1 MPPSLPSKK
10 RKARETDDVARSI
23 QDLEKQLTTA
33 VSNGSSLNPLADLL
47 DIALESDL
55 VTQLSKAMYAL
66 YRVFVVIISNG
77 LLSGPD
83 RTEEAKAVRAWL
95 LERLRTF
102 VDFLTSLLKDE
113 EASLKTSA
121 LDILFSL
128 QKHLSSSLT
137 RTGDSKQP
145 PQFHVSHFRSIVS
158 ALLLCPPSQRGRG
171 TKKRKTDTDAG
182 ADRTLDP
189 DVRDHFV
196 NTWFS
201 VNDDIRWF
209 FLRDA
214 AILISKH
221 PYAEAPQL
229 PGNLLSILE
238 RLTTFPTEPAELNSW
253 WVEELGTKP
262 PASKKS
268 KGDEVEDD
276 AADEQAGSD
285 EEDDWRKFFD
295 DPPAKA
301 AAEGKK
307 GAGGRVHTLTIHQ
320 SLHSLAAHR
329 AVFTRAW
336 LSLLPELSSGSLEA
350 TKLSSLRVLN
360 VLHRGVIPHLTRPI
374 LIMDWVSASVDH
386 GGAVGL
392 LALNALFTLMKDYN
406 LDYPSFYTRLYAF
419 LDRDVL
425 HLKHRA
431 RFFRLTEL
439 FLSSTHLP
447 ANLVA
452 SFVKRLSRLSLN
464 APPAAVVMLIPFTYN
479 MLRRHPALMAMI
491 HRTENG
497 AGDECDGFDS
507 AEPNPTLT
515 NALES
520 SLWEL
525 YSQREHYHAAV
536 STLAKIFQ
544 EAFTR
549 PSYGMEDFLDHTYGT
564 VRLFASC
571 RDCMLL
577 VRPSCPSWLLRRAS
591 HGSGGRADR
600 MKINVLMLICV
611 PMLTLICLFLRPSSS
626 SGPMRCA
633 MCDGQMFE
641 TEARRKIRKEPA
653 TAMELTVVPEGD
665 GLEELWAIG

>member
-10 RKARETDDVARSI
+10 RKTRETDDSALAI
-23 QDLEKQLTTA
+23 QNLEKQLTTA

-47 DIALESDL
+47 DIALESDAAA
-55 VTQLSKAMYAL
+55 QLSKAIYAL

-95 LERLRTF
+95 LERLHAF
-102 VDFLTSLLKDE
+102 VDLLASLLKDE
-113 EASLKTSA
+113 ETALKTSA
-121 LDILFSL
+121 LEILLSL

-137 RTGDSKQP
+137 HTGDSKQP
-145 PQFHVSHFRSIVS
+145 PQFHVSHFRKIVS
-158 ALLLCPPSQRGRG
+158 ALLLCPPSQRGKA
-171 TKKRKTDTDAG
+171 TKKRKTADTEASG
-182 ADRTLDP
+182 ADRNLDS

-221 PYAEAPQL
+221 PYSEAPQL

-238 RLTTFPTEPAELNSW
+238 RLTTFPTKPSELNSW

-268 KGDEVEDD
+268 KGDEDEDD
-276 AADEQAGSD
+276 APGESGEGD

-295 DPPAKA
+295 DPPAKPS
-301 AAEGKK
+301 AEGKK
-307 GAGGRVHTLTIHQ
+307 GPAGRVHTLTIHQ

-336 LSLLPELSSGSLEA
+336 LALLPQLSLGSTEA
-350 TKLSSLRVLN
+350 TKAYSLRVLN

-386 GGAVGL
+386 GGTVGL
-392 LALNALFTLMKDYN
+392 LALNALFTLIKEYN
-406 LDYPSFYTRLYAF
+406 LDYPSFYTRLYGF

-439 FLSSTHLP
+439 FLASTHLP
-447 ANLVA
+447 ATLVA
-452 SFVKRLSRLSLN
+452 SFVKRLSRLSLS

-491 HRTENG
+491 HRAEDVTG
-497 AGDECDGFDS
+497 AECDGFDA
-507 AEPNPTLT
+507 AEANPTLT

-525 YSQREHYHAAV
+525 YSHRQHYHAAV
-536 STLAKIFQ
+536 STLAKIFE

-549 PSYGMEDFLDHTYGT
+549 PSYAMEDFLDHTYGT
-564 VRLFASC
+564 L
-571 RDCMLL
+571 
-577 VRPSCPSWLLRRAS
+577 
-591 HGSGGRADR
+591 
-600 MKINVLMLICV
+600 
-611 PMLTLICLFLRPSSS
+611 
-626 SGPMRCA
+626 
-633 MCDGQMFE
+633 FE
-641 TEARRKIRKEPA
+641 TEAKRNIRKEPA
-653 TAMELTVVPEGD
+653 TALELSQLPEDD
-665 GLEELWAIG
+665 GLEELWRIG

>member
-10 RKARETDDVARSI
+10 RKTREADDTLRTI

-47 DIALESDL
+47 DIALDTESHAH
-55 VTQLSKAMYAL
+55 LSKAIYAL
-66 YRVFVVIISNG
+66 YRVFVVIITNG

-95 LERLRTF
+95 FERLHSF
-102 VDFLTSLLKDE
+102 VDLLASLLKDE
-113 EASLKTSA
+113 ETSLKISS
-121 LDILFSL
+121 LDILMSL

-145 PQFHVSHFRSIVS
+145 PQFHVSHFRKIVS
-158 ALLLCPPSQRGRG
+158 ALLLCPPSQRAAGS
-171 TKKRKTDTDAG
+171 KKRKTEAESHS
-182 ADRTLDP
+182 DRTLDP
-189 DVRDHFV
+189 DVRDRFV

-214 AILISKH
+214 ALLISKH
-221 PYAEAPQL
+221 PYSEAPQL

-238 RLTTFPTEPAELNSW
+238 RLTTFPTQASELNSW
-253 WVEELGTKP
+253 WVEEMGTKP
-262 PASKKS
+262 PPAKKA
-268 KGDEVEDD
+268 KGGGDDDGDDDD
-276 AADEQAGSD
+276 APEEQADADG
-285 EEDDWRKFFD
+285 EDDWRKFFD
-295 DPPAKA
+295 DPPAKP

-307 GAGGRVHTLTIHQ
+307 GPAARVHTLTIHQ

-336 LSLLPELSSGSLEA
+336 LALLPQLSQGSTESTRA
-350 TKLSSLRVLN
+350 NSLRVLN

-374 LIMDWVSASVDH
+374 LIMDWVSSSVDH
-386 GGAVGL
+386 GGTVGL
-392 LALNALFTLMKDYN
+392 LALNALFTLMKEYN
-406 LDYPSFYTRLYAF
+406 LDYPSFYTRLYGF

-464 APPAAVVMLIPFTYN
+464 APPAAVIMLIPFTYN

-491 HRTENG
+491 HRNDDLSG
-497 AGDECDGFDS
+497 ADCGMS
-507 AEPNPTLT
+507 SILPVWLPSLPLLHSHLLT
-515 NALES
+515 A
-520 SLWEL
+520 
-525 YSQREHYHAAV
+525 
-536 STLAKIFQ
+536 
-544 EAFTR
+544 
-549 PSYGMEDFLDHTYGT
+549 
-564 VRLFASC
+564 
-571 RDCMLL
+571 
-577 VRPSCPSWLLRRAS
+577 
-591 HGSGGRADR
+591 
-600 MKINVLMLICV
+600 
-611 PMLTLICLFLRPSSS
+611 
-626 SGPMRCA
+626 
-633 MCDGQMFE
+633 
-641 TEARRKIRKEPA
+641 
-653 TAMELTVVPEGD
+653 
-665 GLEELWAIG
+665 